1 MSVEY
6 FFDSPFGINAN
17 AAIYAEPPT
26 NVSLAQ
32 IDFVIKLTGQL
43 NDYFNTRTYQQND
56 IDINLVN
63 INLTLNED
71 FYNDFGYLNTRMTL
85 GFYSF
90 NDNGIENITSFD
102 TRILEILA
110 LKIFGHARARS
121 AISNDT
127 DIIYGIK
134 TNLKDHIQNVLTNSS
149 QAIFNQYVNQ
159 DLPELNQN
167 DVTQAISFNFENDV
181 FSFPG
186 FLVGSLIDKQNLSN
200 SLLNGVTGGYTDMV
214 NGDYNVP
221 ILIRIGEN

>member
-1 MSVEY
+1 MSVEF

-17 AAIYAEPPT
+17 TAIYAEPPT

-43 NDYFNTRTYQQND
+43 NDYFNTRTYQQNS

-63 INLTLNED
+63 INLTLNND
-71 FYNDFGYLNTRMTL
+71 FYNNFGYLNTNMSL

-90 NDNGIENITSFD
+90 NNNGIENLTSFD

-127 DIIYGIK
+127 DIVAGVK
-134 TNLKDHIQNVLTNSS
+134 ANLRNHIQNVLTNSAQS
-149 QAIFNQYVNQ
+149 IFNQYVNQ

-167 DVTQAISFNFENDV
+167 DINQPVSFNFENDIL
-181 FSFPG
+181 SFPG
-186 FLVGSLIDKQNLSN
+186 FIVGSLMDKQNLSN
-200 SLLNGVTGGYTDMV
+200 SLLNGVSGGYSEMI

-221 ILIRIGEN
+221 ILIRLGEN